1 MDRRPSR
8 IVTALARWA
17 LMAGLAGIVLAALAF
32 IDRFRESGNVES
44 QHALLVLAAI
54 LLSLS
59 FVLAPFVRRAFG
71 LVLTGPRQRERRKTL
86 LDEMRERP
94 EGEWMEAPASPAP
107 SAPSSEQRSVL
118 TRLIL
123 VLYLIFGVV
132 LIAVLLAVN

>member
-8 IVTALARWA
+8 IVVALARWA

-44 QHALLVLAAI
+44 QHTLLVLAAI

-71 LVLTGPRQRERRKTL
+71 LIPAGPRQRERRKTL

-94 EGEWMEAPASPAP
+94 EGEWMEAPAAPAP
-107 SAPSSEQRSVL
+107 AEPSPEQRSML
-118 TRLIL
+118 TRLI
-123 VLYLIFGVV
+123 VALYLIFGVV
-132 LIAVLLAVN
+132 LIAALLAVD